1 MVRVAQSFVFCVV
14 LSLFVLF
21 IVCHFVFCPSSS
33 YGFWLP
39 TLSILWFTASD
50 YLLCLS
56 YDLRLLITHFVYP
69 MIYGFWLPTLSI
81 LWITASDYLLWY
93 LQSFLEDNSEIE
105 NVKKKIL
112 IFRVQKWNNK
122 IIVSYKIQFLALKV
136 QWLVPY
142 WKEIKQSRIRIHFKV
157 IRV

>member
-1 MVRVAQSFVFCVV
+1 VVRVAQSFVFCVV

-50 YLLCLS
+50 YLLCLF
-56 YDLRLLITHFVYP
+56 YDLRLLITYFVYP

-81 LWITASDYLLWY
+81 LWFTTSDYLLCLSYDLRLLITYFVYPMIYGFWLPTVFPMIYGFWLPTLSILWFTASDYPLCLS
-93 LQSFLEDNSEIE
+93 LS
-105 NVKKKIL
+105 
-112 IFRVQKWNNK
+112 
-122 IIVSYKIQFLALKV
+122 
-136 QWLVPY
+136 
-142 WKEIKQSRIRIHFKV
+142 KV
-157 IRV
+157 IGETDIP